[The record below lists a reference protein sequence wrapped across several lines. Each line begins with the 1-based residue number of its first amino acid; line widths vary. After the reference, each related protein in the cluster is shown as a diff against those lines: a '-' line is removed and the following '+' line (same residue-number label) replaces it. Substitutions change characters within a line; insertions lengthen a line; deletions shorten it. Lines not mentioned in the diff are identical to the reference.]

1 MKLLRG
7 RPSWIA
13 LAIVAI
19 AFTSTFVAL
28 GRPRNSPKP
37 EDVTLVGLV
46 VDLQT
51 YMTEKCANDDFVKC
65 TRDNIRGGV
74 PVALETEDGLVIVGM
89 GDKGPARLLVPLAYQ
104 NAEVSGKLY
113 DRDGVLYLDMS
124 AAKVY
129 KEESEEEEVHPED
142 PHQAPPEG
150 GTPPP
155 EP

>member
-1 MKLLRG
+1 MTVTVALIAVVCASTLLAGG
-7 RPSWIA
+7 RPK
-13 LAIVAI
+13 
-19 AFTSTFVAL
+19 T
-28 GRPRNSPKP
+28 PKP

-51 YMTEKCANDDFVKC
+51 YMTEKCANDDFAKC

-74 PVALETEDGLVIVGM
+74 PAALETEDGLIIVGM

-104 NAEVSGKLY
+104 NAEVTGKLY
-113 DRDGVLYLDMS
+113 DRDGFLYLDMS

-129 KEESEEEEVHPED
+129 KEESEEE
-142 PHQAPPEG
+142 PHGEEQPQPEG
-150 GTPPP
+150 GTPP

>member
-1 MKLLRG
+1 MKFFRSRPMIVTAAFVAVVFASTLLAGG
-7 RPSWIA
+7 RPKA
-13 LAIVAI
+13 
-19 AFTSTFVAL
+19 
-28 GRPRNSPKP
+28 SPKP

-51 YMTEKCANDDFVKC
+51 YMTEKCPNDDFAKC

-74 PVALETEDGLVIVGM
+74 AAALETDDGLIMVGM

-104 NAEVSGKLY
+104 TAEVTGKLY
-113 DRDGVLYLDMS
+113 DREGFLYLDMS

-129 KEESEEEEVHPED
+129 KEEAEEEAHEQPQQPE
-142 PHQAPPEG
+142 AG
-150 GTPPP
+150 GTVP

>member
-1 MKLLRG
+1 MKPKVVL
-7 RPSWIA
+7 IA
-13 LAIVAI
+13 SLCVAVLFATTLI
-19 AFTSTFVAL
+19 AL
-28 GRPRNSPKP
+28 GRPRKNNKP

-51 YMTEKCANDDFVKC
+51 YMTEKCANDDYPKC

-74 PVALETEDGLVIVGM
+74 PAALETEDGLIVVGM

-104 NAEVSGKLY
+104 NAEVTGKLY
-113 DRDGVLYLDMS
+113 DRDGFLYLDMT

-129 KEESEEEEVHPED
+129 KEEAEEDAHEQQPG
-142 PHQAPPEG
+142 QPPENPG
-150 GTPPP
+150 ITPP